1 MSLLD
6 AAKADFRKKMSSE
19 LDYIDVAEWGNG
31 QPARV
36 YFRPAMTLK
45 QQGQILALAEAGKK
59 DEALALQL
67 IFRCLDEDGKQQ
79 FQRSSLTELVR
90 SVDAD
95 VIVRVINAMNEEEVD
110 DEQLLG
116 N

>member
-1 MSLLD
+1 MGKRGAGPGVFPPGD
-6 AAKADFRKKMSSE
+6 DPQAA
-19 LDYIDVAEWGNG
+19 
-31 QPARV
+31 
-36 YFRPAMTLK
+36 
-45 QQGQILALAEAGKK
+45 GQILALSEAGKK